1 MVSKPPLNT
10 LVNKNAYHVASLT
23 LGRQLLFELELILVQ
38 NKFMS
43 DFNDKICSK
52 DFTESIANYAY
63 YLAQDSDK
71 AKDLIQETY
80 ARVIEKQESFNG
92 TDPITWAITIMKNYF
107 YDTQKKKGEY
117 QLTEE
122 GDDNMVGDQ
131 SIEENVQAQEREK
144 QVQARMHFCLKKLS
158 NDDREIITYKQQD
171 MPYERIANM
180 LEMSVGNLRV
190 RMLRAKESLRLC
202 LQGVVA

>member
-1 MVSKPPLNT
+1 MLPPLPWEA
-10 LVNKNAYHVASLT
+10 VS
-23 LGRQLLFELELILVQ
+23 FELELILVQ

-52 DFTESIANYAY
+52 DFIESITYYAH
-63 YLAQDSDK
+63 YLAQDDK
-71 AKDLIQETY
+71 AKDLMQETY
-80 ARVIEKQESFNG
+80 ARVIEKQESFTG
-92 TDPITWAITIMKNYF
+92 TDPYTLGDNYYEKLF
-107 YDTQKKKGEY
+107 LRYTKEKGEY

-131 SIEENVQAQEREK
+131 SIEENVQAQKQEK

-171 MPYERIANM
+171 MPYERH
-180 LEMSVGNLRV
+180 V
-190 RMLRAKESLRLC
+190 
-202 LQGVVA
+202 LQTC